1 MHEKDYYTDFRK
13 FFFQRGMN
21 LSKSLAL
28 LFSCLGI
35 FCLAG
40 MSIAMA
46 HSLKWVIIWGVLSLL
61 IIGMGFMVKV
71 KLRKLKSQTN
81 QEE

>member
-1 MHEKDYYTDFRK
+1 M
-13 FFFQRGMN
+13 
-21 LSKSLAL
+21 SKSLSL

-46 HSLKWVIIWGVLSLL
+46 HSLKWVIFWGVLSLVS
-61 IIGMGFMVKV
+61 IGTGFMVKV
-71 KLRKLKSQTN
+71 KLRNRNARSS

>member
-1 MHEKDYYTDFRK
+1 
-13 FFFQRGMN
+13 MN
-21 LSKSLAL
+21 LPKSLSL

-46 HSLKWVIIWGVLSLL
+46 HSLKWVIFWGVLSLFS
-61 IIGMGFMVKV
+61 IGTGFMVKV
-71 KLRKLKSQTN
+71 KMRNRKDQSP